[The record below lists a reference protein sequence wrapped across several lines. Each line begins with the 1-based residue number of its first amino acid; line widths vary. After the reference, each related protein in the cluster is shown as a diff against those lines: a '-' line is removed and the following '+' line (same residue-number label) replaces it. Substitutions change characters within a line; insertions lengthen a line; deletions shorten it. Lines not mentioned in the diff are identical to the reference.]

1 MQVLV
6 SHLIDVPPHIVWAD
20 VSRMESHAEWMAD
33 AEGIDVVSKV
43 HRGVGTVLRV
53 PTRIGP
59 LRTVDWIIVTDWI
72 EGRSIRVVHVGL
84 VSGEGEFRI
93 EPHGDAT
100 LFVWD
105 ESLTLPLLFGGR
117 IGELVARPIIA
128 GIWRGNLRRLAGRF
142 ARD

>member
-1 MQVLV
+1 
-6 SHLIDVPPHIVWAD
+6 
-20 VSRMESHAEWMAD
+20 MESHAEWMAD
-33 AEGIDVVSKV
+33 AEGIDVVSTV
-43 HRGVGTVLRV
+43 RRGVGTVLRV

-93 EPHGDAT
+93 ESHGDAT